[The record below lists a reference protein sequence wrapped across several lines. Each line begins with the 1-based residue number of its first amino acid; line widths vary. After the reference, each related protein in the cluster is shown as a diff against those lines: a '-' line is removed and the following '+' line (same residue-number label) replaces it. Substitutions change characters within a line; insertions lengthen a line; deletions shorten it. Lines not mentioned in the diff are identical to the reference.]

1 MSTMIDENNLNTND
15 NSDDIVL
22 ETDSDMEGPAET
34 IKKLREKLK
43 KCEADKQEYLAG
55 WQRAKADFINAR
67 NEERED
73 REGFKQY
80 AKESVVNEFLAVADG
95 FDRAFNDPTWG
106 NVDKGWQDGIKY
118 LYNHFAS
125 ILKDYG
131 VEPIEARGKP
141 FNPAEHEAI
150 EYIETEKAED
160 DHVVIEEARKGYKI
174 NQKILRP
181 SQVKVGK
188 YKSV

>member
-1 MSTMIDENNLNTND
+1 MIDENNLNIND
-15 NSDDIVL
+15 NDSDIVI
-22 ETDSDMEGPAET
+22 EADSDMEGPAET

-55 WQRAKADFINAR
+55 WQRAKADNINAR
-67 NEERED
+67 REEEEARE
-73 REGFKQY
+73 EFKKY
-80 AKESVVNEFLAVADG
+80 AHTGVVNEFLAVADG
-95 FDRAFNDPTWG
+95 FDRAFSDPTWEK
-106 NVDKGWQDGIKY
+106 VDKNWQDGIKY

-131 VEPIEARGKP
+131 VEQIEARGKP

-150 EYIETEKAED
+150 EYIETEKKED
-160 DHVVIEEARKGYKI
+160 DGMVIDETRKGYKI

-188 YKSV
+188 LISSTQ